1 MIQQLVLI
9 GLVSISLLAVNGP
22 NLDESAEPVTGPG
35 FNHKAIV
42 GVEKCVDCHKHPA
55 EVWKNTV
62 HYKTITDMPRSPK
75 AKEII
80 DKMGLRRVKESL
92 CTSCHGTEMWDSE
105 HNEMTVEA
113 GVSCESCHGAG
124 MGWVTVHGEFSGKE
138 EDEETEAEAAKR
150 WKASEAAGML
160 RPSMI
165 ADIARNCVSCHVI
178 DHEELVATGGH
189 PAVSNFELLSWSQ
202 GNMRHN
208 NFYTNGKENKVA
220 SAERK
225 RVLYVVGMVAEIEVL
240 LSSLGNANA
249 MNIYVKTHAKRFSNL
264 RKQFISVAA
273 ASKDES
279 MLEFAQYLKA
289 VGLSFKAR
297 EALIPASKKA
307 GEFLDNFSATSDG
320 SSLAGIDSLLPDP
333 SEYKN

>member
-1 MIQQLVLI
+1 MIQQFVLI
-9 GLVSISLLAVNGP
+9 GLVSISLLAVNRP
-22 NLDESAEPVTGPG
+22 SLDESADPVTGPG

-42 GVEKCVDCHKHPA
+42 GVEKCVDCHKHSA

-62 HYKTITDMPRSPK
+62 HYKTITEMPRSPK

-92 CTSCHGTEMWDSE
+92 CTSCHGTEMWDTE
-105 HNEMTVEA
+105 HNEKTVEA

-124 MGWVTVHGEFSGKE
+124 MGWVNLHGEFSGKE
-138 EDEETEAEAAKR
+138 EGEESEEEIAKR
-150 WKASEAAGML
+150 WRASEAAGML

-189 PAVSNFELLSWSQ
+189 TAASEFELLSWSQ
-202 GNMRHN
+202 GNVRHN
-208 NFYTNGKENKVA
+208 NFYTNGKQNKIA

-225 RVLYVVGMVAEIEVL
+225 RVLYLVGMLAEVEVL
-240 LSSLGNANA
+240 LDALGNAKA
-249 MNIYVKTHAKRFSNL
+249 KSVYVASHATRFSKL
-264 RKQFISVAA
+264 RKKIISAA
-273 ASKDES
+273 VASKEKS
-279 MLEFAQYLKA
+279 LLEFGKYLGTLK
-289 VGLSFKAR
+289 LSFKAR
-297 EALIPASKKA
+297 EVLIPASKKV
-307 GEFLDNFSATSDG
+307 GEFLNTFSTSIDA
-320 SSLAGIDSLLPDP
+320 STLSGIDALLPDP